1 MQEKFAKFLSAVIS
15 AESDILI
22 LRIGLG
28 LTLIY
33 ASFDIFRDPTSWIDF
48 VPTWIE
54 YLIPRERFLMGH
66 ALGDLVIGLGLLN
79 NFKRMLLP
87 LFAVLAFF
95 NFFAILIFYGI
106 DAITFRDFGLSGA
119 ALALFVRALQ
129 TRPVAEQPVVKN
141 TPN

>member
-1 MQEKFAKFLSAVIS
+1 
-15 AESDILI
+15 
-22 LRIGLG
+22 
-28 LTLIY
+28 
-33 ASFDIFRDPTSWIDF
+33 
-48 VPTWIE
+48 
-54 YLIPRERFLMGH
+54 
-66 ALGDLVIGLGLLN
+66 
-79 NFKRMLLP
+79 MLLP

>member
-1 MQEKFAKFLSAVIS
+1 MREKLAKFLGAAMS

-33 ASFDIFRDPTSWIDF
+33 AALDIFRDPTSWVGF
-48 VPTWIE
+48 VPAWVE
-54 YLIPRERFLMGH
+54 YFASREQFLMGH

-119 ALALFVRALQ
+119 ALALFVRAFQ